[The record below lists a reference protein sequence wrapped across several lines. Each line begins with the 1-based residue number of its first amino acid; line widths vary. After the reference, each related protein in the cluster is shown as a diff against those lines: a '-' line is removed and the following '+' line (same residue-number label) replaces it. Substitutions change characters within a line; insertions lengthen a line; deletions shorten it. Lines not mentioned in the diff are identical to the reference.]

1 MATACGAV
9 GVLRTLHDASPESLE
24 ATVLECPA
32 GMQRLLDILAS
43 AAESASEEA
52 SAGGGASERE
62 PLRNAALEL
71 WEQLTRTNAD
81 MKTFLALA
89 EGFEHLAVI
98 VSAEDDCRG
107 PIAKDCLAVALNV
120 VAGGSYQAQGLLCQ
134 SGFLR
139 ALPPLFDLPMKESKV
154 RLIRGNNA
162 LSTPGKVAM
171 YFLHVYLTCLPL
183 SLLYFM
189 NSMIHLT
196 YDDEI
201 GTFQPKLSLNSFW
214 LAVVRI
220 PVHALV
226 GSRDDASAATS
237 GSEWDSDESAASSD
251 DSDGYITISCSTEIN
266 YCRALYCTFAILS
279 GRVLF

>member
-1 MATACGAV
+1 VLRLSRLLFDRECRKVATACGAV
-9 GVLRTLHDASPESLE
+9 GVLRTLHDASPASLE

-43 AAESASEEA
+43 AAESASEEMSA
-52 SAGGGASERE
+52 SGGGSGGASEKE

-107 PIAKDCLAVALNV
+107 PISKDCLAVALNV

-139 ALPPLFDLPMKESKV
+139 ALPPLFELPMKESKV
-154 RLIRGNNA
+154 RLLRGNSNNVM
-162 LSTPGKVAM
+162 STPGELN
-171 YFLHVYLTCLPL
+171 YRLLLHFTCLQNVIMF
-183 SLLYFM
+183 S
-189 NSMIHLT
+189 
-196 YDDEI
+196 
-201 GTFQPKLSLNSFW
+201 
-214 LAVVRI
+214 
-220 PVHALV
+220 
-226 GSRDDASAATS
+226 
-237 GSEWDSDESAASSD
+237 
-251 DSDGYITISCSTEIN
+251 ISCPS
-266 YCRALYCTFAILS
+266 Y
-279 GRVLF
+279 